1 MLQNTQNTQSV
12 ENQNEHQELYDAI
25 LLLLK
30 GRKVSLCK
38 EVLVGLIRHE
48 IDKKSTVN

>member
-1 MLQNTQNTQSV
+1 MLQNTQNTV
-12 ENQNEHQELYDAI
+12 NQNEEKELYDAI

-38 EVLVGLIRHE
+38 SVLKGLIKHE
-48 IDKKSTVN
+48 IDKKSTIN

>member
-1 MLQNTQNTQSV
+1 MLQKTKNTQSV

-30 GRKVSLCK
+30 GKKVSLCK
-38 EVLVGLIRHE
+38 TVLKGLIEYE